1 MLLWR
6 EDPRRGRLVV
16 AACEQCQ
23 SLQIRVG
30 MRLHEATDLLNKKV
44 SGVFSWID
52 RHDPLADREALA
64 CIARQLQE
72 QISPLVAIE
81 PDPVFSGLSSTLPQT
96 LLLNVTGIGDWF
108 GDEPEMLRA
117 THQLLEQSGLRAKT
131 AVADSFA
138 AAWALAH
145 FHPSREVIIE
155 QLDPLL
161 TSLPARGLR
170 LEEATAHQLDRL
182 GLRRIADVLAMPR
195 AGLAS
200 RLGQTLL
207 DRIDE
212 LLGTRQPPL
221 VMQPPAI
228 EASAVCELEYPTE
241 DRAILLHRLQG
252 LVDQVARHLSS
263 QQRGAL
269 RLTCRFEMTQHP
281 PETME
286 LGLFMPTADAAHL
299 FRLMSQ
305 SLEQHRL
312 PSMVQKLILSVGLAG
327 PLQSYQPS
335 MFADD
340 SISQV
345 TTRRLLA
352 RMIETV
358 AGRLGRES
366 VMGVRST
373 RDPLPEAAYKLQPLA
388 GESRSTLA
396 LGGSLDQRRRGGGRK
411 RQAGQSDTNPSDP
424 SLKSPRQS
432 NLAPAVGPAASD
444 PLRRPLRL
452 FKTPRAINVLAC
464 SDSGLPSRVEVDQRV
479 YTIRQ
484 SWGPE
489 RIETGWWQGPQV
501 RRDYYRVELDG
512 GAWWWIYR
520 ELGRSGAA
528 AIWKC
533 HGQFS

>member
-1 MLLWR
+1 
-6 EDPRRGRLVV
+6 
-16 AACEQCQ
+16 
-23 SLQIRVG
+23 
-30 MRLHEATDLLNKKV
+30 MRLHEATDLLARAKKVPEPEKV
-44 SGVFSWID
+44 SGLFSVWID
-52 RHDPLADREALA
+52 RHDPLRDREALA
-64 CIARQLQE
+64 MLASQLQ
-72 QISPLVAIE
+72 QHVSPLVAIE
-81 PDPVFSGLSSTLPQT
+81 PDPDYSGLPSPLPQT

-108 GDEPEMLRA
+108 GDEPTMLQA
-117 THQLLEQSGLRAKT
+117 VDQLLDQWGLRAKT

-145 FHPSREVIIE
+145 FHPSRTVIIHG
-155 QLDPLL
+155 LDLPLL
-161 TSLPARGLR
+161 NLPARGLR
-170 LEEATAHQLDRL
+170 LDESTAHQLDRL
-182 GLRRIADVLAMPR
+182 GLRRIDDVLQMPR

-207 DRIDE
+207 DHLDE
-212 LLGTRQPPL
+212 LLGERQPPL
-221 VMQPPAI
+221 TMQPPAI

-252 LVDQVARHLSS
+252 LVEQVARQLSS

-269 RLTCRFEMTQHP
+269 RLVCRFELTQHP

-299 FRLMSQ
+299 FRLLSQ
-305 SLEQHRL
+305 ALEQHRL
-312 PSMVQKLILSVGLAG
+312 PSMVQKLILNVGLAG

-345 TTRRLLA
+345 STRRLLA

-366 VMGVRST
+366 VLGVRTT
-373 RDPLPEAAYKLQPLA
+373 RDPLPESAYKLQPLA

-396 LGGSLDQRRRGGGRK
+396 LGAATSSRKSGGRK
-411 RQAGQSDTNPSDP
+411 RQGSEANEVSTGSPAAT
-424 SLKSPRQS
+424 LKSPRQS
-432 NLAPAVGPAASD
+432 NLAPAIGPAISD

-452 FKTPRAINVLAC
+452 LKTPVAIKVLDC
-464 SDSGLPSRVEVDQRV
+464 FDSGMPSRFEVEQRV
-479 YTIRQ
+479 YCVRQ

-501 RRDYYRVELDG
+501 RRDYYRVELDS

-520 ELGRSGAA
+520 ELGRSGPAS
-528 AIWKC
+528 IWRW